1 LLIIFLFVFVID
13 RLNKDTDVII
23 TPVPEL
29 HSTHHLHLRRQS
41 LKLSAPSQ
49 KTVCISVRNATD
61 RVVNVP
67 RDTLLARAVLQT
79 ETEEPLEQSPGY
91 RLQFLREYFRRQGRA
106 GISEDGK
113 VLTFGE
119 AGGPVVPV
127 RLHKLQ
133 RTNFRWGAN
142 VPLLLYMM
150 EIC

>member
-1 LLIIFLFVFVID
+1 
-13 RLNKDTDVII
+13 VII

-29 HSTHHLHLRRQS
+29 LATHHLHLRRQT
-41 LKLSAPSQ
+41 LALSAPSQ

-91 RLQFLREYFRRQGRA
+91 RLQFLRQYFVRQGRA
-106 GISEDGK
+106 GISEEEGGQ
-113 VLTFGE
+113 VLTFGGE
-119 AGGPVVPV
+119 GGGPVVAPV

-133 RTNFRWGAN
+133 RTNFRWGQM
-142 VPLLLYMM
+142 YR
-150 EIC
+150 CCFT

>member
-1 LLIIFLFVFVID
+1 MIISFLFCVIY
-13 RLNKDTDVII
+13 RLTKDTDVII

-29 HSTHHLHLRRQS
+29 HSTHHLHLRRQT

-91 RLQFLREYFRRQGRA
+91 RLQFLRQYFRRQGRA

-119 AGGPVVPV
+119 GGPVAPV

-133 RTNFRWGAN
+133 RTNFR
-142 VPLLLYMM
+142 
-150 EIC
+150 

>member
-1 LLIIFLFVFVID
+1 
-13 RLNKDTDVII
+13 VII
-23 TPVPEL
+23 TAVPEL
-29 HSTHHLHLRRQS
+29 HFTHHLHLRRQT

-79 ETEEPLEQSPGY
+79 EMEEPLEQSPGY

-113 VLTFGE
+113 VLTFGGE
-119 AGGPVVPV
+119 GGGPVAPV

-133 RTNFRWGAN
+133 RTNFRWGQI
-142 VPLLLYMM
+142 YRCC
-150 EIC
+150 IR

>member
-1 LLIIFLFVFVID
+1 LFCYIY

-23 TPVPEL
+23 TPVLEL

-79 ETEEPLEQSPGY
+79 EIEQPLEQSPGY
-91 RLQFLREYFRRQGRA
+91 RLQFLRQYFRRQGRT
-106 GISEDGK
+106 GISEEEGGK

-119 AGGPVVPV
+119 GGGPVVAPV

-133 RTNFRWGAN
+133 RTNFRWGP
-142 VPLLLYMM
+142 V
-150 EIC
+150 